1 MTDIYEI
8 AKEVEAGKWG
18 NTAAEKKA
26 SLSEAG
32 YDYTEIKKCIKE
44 LKNKEPKEEVVEEQ
58 KQPEV
63 VTLNIVKEPEVI
75 SRGLIY
81 NNEAQK
87 LIFEAREI
95 IKDALEN
102 VSTMENDLATVKNNV
117 RKQLAN
123 YFYKKMKRRPMI
135 LTIIVEN

>member
-1 MTDIYEI
+1 MGAIESVVLRDSTQMAEEGVLVSII
-8 AKEVEAGKWG
+8 ALDKRTG
-18 NTAAEKKA
+18 
-26 SLSEAG
+26 
-32 YDYTEIKKCIKE
+32 E
-44 LKNKEPKEEVVEEQ
+44 L
-58 KQPEV
+58 
-63 VTLNIVKEPEVI
+63 LKEPEVS
-75 SRGLIY
+75 SRGLID

-102 VSTMENDLATVKNNV
+102 VSTMENGLATVKNNV

>member
-75 SRGLIY
+75 SEKQSYIEHIVKRAESLYSIASLYGKNYRVVADDNGLNAPYKLYCGQILKIY
-81 NNEAQK
+81 Q
-87 LIFEAREI
+87 
-95 IKDALEN
+95 
-102 VSTMENDLATVKNNV
+102 
-117 RKQLAN
+117 
-123 YFYKKMKRRPMI
+123 
-135 LTIIVEN
+135 